1 MVTPEAAINNSTPSK
16 KKRTYQLS
24 AFRFPYYTLADSV
37 AAAKAV
43 HDRGGGLAT
52 RDQLAAFLD
61 YSSTN
66 NGAYLNRVAAAKLF
80 GLIISEGSQFRFTPR
95 AAAILMPSYPEDA
108 QRALAEAFLD
118 VPLFKAVYEEC
129 KGQQL
134 PNEFGLKNLLRL
146 KFSVGQS
153 VVDTA
158 VRTLMSSAED
168 AGFFATRGSR
178 THLIMPAVAPAALPP
193 ERSTEDTDNSTE
205 ADVHGGG
212 GGGNNYIPPPQSRE
226 ELQNSYVATL
236 IELLRE
242 KGKQGEV
249 DAELMTRIEKLLALA

>member
-1 MVTPEAAINNSTPSK
+1 MVTSEAAMDNAAPSR
-16 KKRTYQLS
+16 KRSYQVS

-37 AAAKAV
+37 ATAKAI
-43 HDRGGGLAT
+43 HERGGGVAT
-52 RDQLAAFLD
+52 RDQLAAFLG

-80 GLIISEGSQFRFTPR
+80 GLIISEGSQFRLTPR
-95 AAAILMPSYPEDA
+95 ATAILMPAYPEDA
-108 QRALAEAFLD
+108 QRALSEAFLS

-134 PNEFGLKNLLRL
+134 PPEFGLKNLLRN
-146 KFSVGQS
+146 KFSVGPS
-153 VVDTA
+153 VLDTA
-158 VRTLMSSAED
+158 FRTLMASAED

-178 THLIMPAVAPAALPP
+178 THLIMPAVAPVAPTQD
-193 ERSTEDTDNSTE
+193 RSTEGAGDSTE
-205 ADVHGGG
+205 ADVRGR
-212 GGGNNYIPPPQSRE
+212 GGGNNFVPPPQSRE

-249 DAELMTRIEKLLALA
+249 DAELMARIEKLLALA

>member
-1 MVTPEAAINNSTPSK
+1 MVTPEAAIDNAAPSK
-16 KKRTYQLS
+16 KRSYQVS

-37 AAAKAV
+37 VAAKV
-43 HDRGGGLAT
+43 IHERGGGVAT

-80 GLIISEGSQFRFTPR
+80 GLIISEGSQFRLTQR
-95 AAAILMPSYPEDA
+95 ATAILMPAYREDA
-108 QRALAEAFLD
+108 PRALAEAFLS

-134 PNEFGLKNLLRL
+134 PPEFGLKNLLRNKL
-146 KFSVGQS
+146 SVGPS
-153 VVDTA
+153 VLDTA
-158 VRTLMSSAED
+158 VRTLMASAED

-178 THLIMPAVAPAALPP
+178 THLIMPAVAPTTPP
-193 ERSTEDTDNSTE
+193 EQSTE
-205 ADVHGGG
+205 AADDNTNIDMRGGG

-249 DAELMTRIEKLLALA
+249 DAELMARIEKLLALA